1 MRLACCS
8 TTLDETAFLFGSKHD
23 YDEIISSAELFS
35 NNTVVRSEHSLLLE
49 QSYEINRISW

>member
-1 MRLACCS
+1 MRLASCS

-35 NNTVVRSEHSLLLE
+35 NNTVIRSEHNSFF
-49 QSYEINRISW
+49 Q